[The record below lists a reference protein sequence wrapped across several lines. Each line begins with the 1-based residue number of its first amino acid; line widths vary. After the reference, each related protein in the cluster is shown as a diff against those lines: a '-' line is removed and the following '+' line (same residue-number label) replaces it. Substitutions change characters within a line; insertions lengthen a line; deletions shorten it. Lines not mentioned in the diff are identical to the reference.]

1 MTNTC
6 VACGSNKTTGSWLR
20 SKTVDGGYLCVN
32 CYYKELVALSGK
44 ECSGCKAK
52 TTSSIWYNSK
62 KESGKYLCARCYSR
76 SRKELADEKKG
87 KGQGKGKGGVKKK
100 TKTTKRGGS
109 AKRK

>member
-1 MTNTC
+1 
-6 VACGSNKTTGSWLR
+6 
-20 SKTVDGGYLCVN
+20 VN

-100 TKTTKRGGS
+100 KKTTKRGGS